1 MALLASA
8 TRGIVPA
15 DRDVREGEIYLDGK
29 IPRQRYRDRELAA
42 QTVGVVGLG
51 APGRP
56 CAGASTDAAG
66 SQCPPRQ
73 GTAPQV

>member
-15 DRDVREGEIYLDGK
+15 DRDVREGDIYLDGK

-42 QTVGVVGLG
+42 QTVGVVCLG
-51 APGRP
+51 ALGRP
-56 CAGASTDAAG
+56 
-66 SQCPPRQ
+66 
-73 GTAPQV
+73 